1 MNAPFRFG
9 HHEAKNSENERIRF
23 AKRNEGFRI
32 AGRKPLKSLGAADH
46 DFAGSFVFKGLS
58 AISFRGFL
66 AWGSSDS
73 KSFGAARAGSIRQAP
88 PFLSRPA
95 AVWLDRGMRK
105 DSIAVLKLANCA
117 RSFEALIAIP
127 VDMD

>member
-32 AGRKPLKSLGAADH
+32 AGRKSLKSLAAANH
-46 DFAGSFVFKGLS
+46 DFAGSFVFNGLS

-66 AWGSSDS
+66 ACGSSDS
-73 KSFGAARAGSIRQAP
+73 KKLWFSAGGAPLDELPCAKCLRRPSFVRVSDRSGAMLL
-88 PFLSRPA
+88 PFL
-95 AVWLDRGMRK
+95 RG
-105 DSIAVLKLANCA
+105 
-117 RSFEALIAIP
+117 
-127 VDMD
+127 

>member
-32 AGRKPLKSLGAADH
+32 PGRKPLKSLGAANH

-58 AISFRGFL
+58 AISFRGFV

-73 KSFGAARAGSIRQAP
+73 KALARRERAP
-88 PFLSRPA
+88 F
-95 AVWLDRGMRK
+95 D
-105 DSIAVLKLANCA
+105 KLPLFVRASG
-117 RSFEALIAIP
+117 RSA
-127 VDMD
+127 

>member
-1 MNAPFRFG
+1 MTPPFRFG
-9 HHEAKNSENERIRF
+9 HHEAKNSENEGIRF

-32 AGRKPLKSLGAADH
+32 AGRKPLKSLGAANH

-58 AISFRGFL
+58 AISFRGFV

-88 PFLSRPA
+88 PFLSGPVA
-95 AVWLDRGMRK
+95 ARLGRRIQK
-105 DSIAVLKLANCA
+105 DSIAFLKLANCA
-117 RSFEALIAIP
+117 RSSDSFHLQKF
-127 VDMD
+127 